1 MGHMAVVT
9 LDRMVVLEQ
18 MLELD
23 AITLFGDKQRK
34 RTT

>member
-1 MGHMAVVT
+1 MGHTVVVT

-23 AITLFGDKQRK
+23 AINFFGDKQRNF
-34 RTT
+34 TT